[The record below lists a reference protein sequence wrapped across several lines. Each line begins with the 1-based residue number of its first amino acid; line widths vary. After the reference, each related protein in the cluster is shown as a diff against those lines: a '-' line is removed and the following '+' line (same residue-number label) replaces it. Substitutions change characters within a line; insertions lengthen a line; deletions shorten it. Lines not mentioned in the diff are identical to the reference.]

1 MKNIFTITLT
11 TIALIAVNAITDSDT
26 TDQSELDRY
35 IWFNT
40 EGMYD
45 VNVPN
50 DEIHELIT
58 NGIQHENQ
66 EIIDCTIDAMAM
78 HIGGTFEARKQGKEV
93 DLNRDLRHKEEWYDT
108 LINMWDDNWNGVF
121 PEETVPDDF
130 IERIEHNTGCHYTL
144 PTWPAL
150 PQM

>member
-40 EGMYD
+40 EGMFD
-45 VNVPN
+45 PNVPN
-50 DEIHELIT
+50 DVIHELIT

-66 EIIDCTIDAMAM
+66 EIVDCTLASLGL
-78 HIGGTFEARKQGKEV
+78 HIGATFVARRDDKKV
-93 DLNRDLRHKEEWYDT
+93 DLNRDLRHKKEWYDT
-108 LINMWDDNWNGVF
+108 LIKMWDDN
-121 PEETVPDDF
+121 
-130 IERIEHNTGCHYTL
+130 
-144 PTWPAL
+144 
-150 PQM
+150 